1 MNDAEY
7 EDNNSIVFS
16 EPYVS
21 IEPLTRETATELTR
35 SIRDAAEVIWVLI
48 ARAHAGKAWK
58 ALGYSNWAEYVND
71 EFNMSRSRS
80 YQILDQAKVIA
91 AINEATPQG
100 AELSVS
106 ESSARDLKYV
116 IQEAVPEI
124 KEKTQGLPPEEA
136 VAVTQE
142 IIAKYENKQSDPE
155 DEEAAL
161 PETLNSD
168 SKLAGN
174 IETESFPTEGSALA
188 AEVEAEVELN
198 NQYDAQNE
206 EESTLAVNTPEVPP
220 KPTMSQEELAAI
232 RQSVNAAHDI
242 YTALSALSSL
252 PEDLEAI
259 IKIIPEERKQTVSKN
274 LEIAESKLSYFAE
287 LWKSIYKEDDEVSN

>member
-1 MNDAEY
+1 MSDAEY

-100 AELSVS
+100 AEISVS

-155 DEEAAL
+155 DEEATL

-168 SKLAGN
+168 SILAEN
-174 IETESFPTEGSALA
+174 IETESFPTEGNDL
-188 AEVEAEVELN
+188 EVEAEVELN
-198 NQYDAQNE
+198 NQYAAQNE
-206 EESTLAVNTPEVPP
+206 GESTLVVNTPEVPP

-259 IKIIPEERKQTVSKN
+259 INIIPEERKQTVSKN

-287 LWKSIYKEDDEVSN
+287 LWKSIHKEDDEVSN

>member
-58 ALGYSNWAEYVND
+58 ALGYSSWAEYVND

-80 YQILDQAKVIA
+80 YQILDQSKVIA

-100 AELSVS
+100 AEISVS

-124 KEKTQGLPPEEA
+124 KEKTQGLSPEEA

-142 IIAKYENKQSDPE
+142 IIAKYENKQSNPE
-155 DEEAAL
+155 DEEAPIA
-161 PETLNSD
+161 PETLNSE
-168 SKLAGN
+168 STLAGN
-174 IETESFPTEGSALA
+174 IETESFPTEGSDL
-188 AEVEAEVELN
+188 EVEAEVELN

-206 EESTLAVNTPEVPP
+206 EESTLVVNTPEVPP
-220 KPTMSQEELAAI
+220 NPTMSQEELAAI

-287 LWKSIYKEDDEVSN
+287 LWKSIHKEDDEVSN

>member
-21 IEPLTRETATELTR
+21 TEPLTRETATELTR

-58 ALGYSNWAEYVND
+58 ALGYSNWAEYVHD

-100 AELSVS
+100 AEISVS

-142 IIAKYENKQSDPE
+142 IIAKYENKPSNPE
-155 DEEAAL
+155 DEEVPIAPGAL
-161 PETLNSD
+161 DSD
-168 SKLAGN
+168 PTLAGN
-174 IETESFPTEGSALA
+174 IETEGFPTTVSDL
-188 AEVEAEVELN
+188 EVETEVELN
-198 NQYDAQNE
+198 NQYAAQNE
-206 EESTLAVNTPEVPP
+206 EESTLVVNTPEVPP

-274 LEIAESKLSYFAE
+274 LEIAESKLSHFAE